1 MSSLLECSSLLS
13 VHLSGLRCQTGL
25 HSVNRDTRPPRHHAG
40 AFDVSLGLQRWA
52 GLGWAGWAGLQQTRL
67 HFKHAATLPAQDTLA
82 AQRSGWRAECRVAF
96 RPSFPLTGL
105 VRTWAKWA
113 TQLTF
118 REASSQKP
126 ILDLMSV
133 LGL

>member
-52 GLGWAGWAGLQQTRL
+52 GLGWAGWAATD
-67 HFKHAATLPAQDTLA
+67 AATLQTRRHTPST
-82 AQRSGWRAECRVAF
+82 GYFGRAEVWVARRV
-96 RPSFPLTGL
+96 
-105 VRTWAKWA
+105 
-113 TQLTF
+113 Q
-118 REASSQKP
+118 SSIP
-126 ILDLMSV
+126 SV
-133 LGL
+133 LPFDRVGQDMGQMGHSTHF